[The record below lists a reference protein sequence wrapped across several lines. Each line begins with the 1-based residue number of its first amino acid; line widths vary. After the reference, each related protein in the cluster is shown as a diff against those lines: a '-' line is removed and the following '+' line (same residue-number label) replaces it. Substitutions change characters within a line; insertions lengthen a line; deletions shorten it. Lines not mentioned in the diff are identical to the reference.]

1 MLNGG
6 ESPPARGVVGPKI
19 EQDFELRAVAGLTF
33 CEMKR
38 QWQPIRVN
46 LVLTTNL
53 AENSRNRG
61 QIAVA
66 G

>member
-1 MLNGG
+1 
-6 ESPPARGVVGPKI
+6 VVGPKI
-19 EQDFELRAVAGLTF
+19 EQDFELRAVTGLTF
-33 CEMKR
+33 CEMER
-38 QWQPIRVN
+38 QRQPIQAN